1 MREAPGNDG
10 NGEMSESG
18 TRDASRETLHEPR
31 LTRDASRT
39 TLDAPVAGQ
48 TVLVI
53 DDEPTARVALVAR
66 LKRLG
71 YRVLQADNGK
81 AGLDILRYERP
92 DLTILDWMMPEMDGP
107 SFCEVVRQDPALL
120 SSQILMMT
128 SNDQPEQIAEGL
140 ARGADDF
147 LSKAASKYEIT
158 ARVQAGIRAAALIRR
173 LEDVTAEIRRKQEAL
188 ERELQSAARYV
199 ESLLP
204 ASGNIAPG
212 VRMVC
217 LYRPSLGLGGDLF
230 NVVPWSDDLL
240 GLYLLDASGH
250 GVSPALRS
258 ASFATF
264 LRRESLLRHV
274 GSSDP
279 GAVLTEANKHF
290 PLTENGHYFTI
301 VFATLDVRCHTLS
314 YATAGHSGAFLHRHS
329 GEVCRMAR
337 PNLPLGFDPSTV
349 YGTEVLSVEPG
360 DRLYVLSDGLYE
372 VPDSTGNL
380 WGQDRLEQL
389 IRTLG
394 HRPLTEVLSGAVT
407 EAVRWLG
414 HEQFPDDVAVMAL
427 ELTEADT
434 HA

>member
-1 MREAPGNDG
+1 MPSPSVEHTSQMAR
-10 NGEMSESG
+10 
-18 TRDASRETLHEPR
+18 
-31 LTRDASRT
+31 
-39 TLDAPVAGQ
+39 Q
-48 TVLVI
+48 TVLII
-53 DDEPTARVALVAR
+53 DDEPTARVALAAR

-71 YRVLQADNGK
+71 YRVLQADDGK
-81 AGLDILRYERP
+81 AGLDVLRRERP
-92 DLTILDWMMPEMDGP
+92 DLTIVDWMMPEMDGP
-107 SFCEVVRQDPALL
+107 SFCEVVRQDPELL

-140 ARGADDF
+140 SRGADDF

-158 ARVQAGIRAAALIRR
+158 ARVQAGIRAAGLIRR

-204 ASGNIAPG
+204 ASGTIGPG
-212 VRMVC
+212 VQMVR
-217 LYRPSLGLGGDLF
+217 LYRPSLALGGDLF

-279 GAVLTEANKHF
+279 GSILTEANKHF

-301 VFATLDVRCHTLS
+301 VFATLDVRCRTLS
-314 YATAGHSGAFLHRHS
+314 YATAGHSGAFLHRKS
-329 GEVCRMAR
+329 GEVCWMAR

-349 YGTEVLSVEPG
+349 YGTEVLPIEPG

-389 IRTLG
+389 VRMHG
-394 HRPLTEVLSGAVT
+394 DRPLPEVLSFALD

-414 HEQFPDDVAVMAL
+414 HEQFPDDVAVMAV
-427 ELTEADT
+427 ELDGEP
-434 HA
+434 